1 MQVFTEEELAFLAEL
16 VVKHDAY
23 ALLDEVYEHLVFP
36 GVLIGGIWD
45 FRWGVLLRRQNRRD
59 SSLSTVFA
67 RESTYKTLTITRA
80 AGFKHV
86 TMRALPGM
94 EDRCL
99 RIGSAGKTF
108 SFTAWKVGWV
118 TGPPAAVAAAA
129 KAHQFLTFTV
139 PSAYQHA
146 VAVGLEQ
153 ERAFYEG

>member
-1 MQVFTEEELAFLAEL
+1 M

-36 GVLIGGIWD
+36 GALIGGDREFLWAFLFGDKI
-45 FRWGVLLRRQNRRD
+45 LRRQNRRYP
-59 SSLSTVFA
+59 SLFTTA
-67 RESTYKTLTITRA
+67 REFTYINLTTTYA